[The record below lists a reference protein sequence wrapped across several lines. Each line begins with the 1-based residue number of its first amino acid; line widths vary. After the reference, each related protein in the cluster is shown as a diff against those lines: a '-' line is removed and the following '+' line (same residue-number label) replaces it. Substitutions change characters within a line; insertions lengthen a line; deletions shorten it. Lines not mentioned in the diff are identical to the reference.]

1 MNNSLII
8 VESPTKAKTIGRF
21 LGNGYKVLSSFGHV
35 RDLPKSKL
43 GIEVDN
49 DFKPE
54 YQVIAKA
61 KVPLA
66 ALKQALKQADN
77 VYLATDEDR
86 EGEAISWHLAEVLK
100 LKPENSQRIVF
111 HEITPEAIKTALDS
125 PRPIDKNLVQ
135 AQEARRLLD
144 RLYGYS
150 VSPLL
155 WQKIKVGLSAGRVQS
170 VATRLLVERERERLN
185 FKTSEYWD
193 IVATLATGRGEEF
206 TAQLIS
212 LNEQPIATGKDFVD
226 QTGELKNQKIIWL
239 KQAEAT
245 QLITDWAGAPAAVQS
260 VETKPFTE
268 KPLAPFTTS
277 TLQQEA
283 NRKLRYSARRTMQQ
297 AQDLYENGYIT
308 YMRTDSTLLSE
319 QAISAAR
326 GWINEQYG
334 QEYLSPG
341 VRQYQTK
348 VKNAQEAHEAIRPA
362 GANFK
367 PLDQVK
373 QEVSE
378 DAYRLYE
385 LIWKRTVASQ
395 MADCTGER
403 RTILI
408 AIKQALFRASGKTIK
423 FEGYRRA
430 YVEGA
435 DDVETELSE
444 QEKLLPN
451 LNQGD
456 KLKVIN
462 FTPKGHFT
470 LPPARLTEAALV
482 KELET
487 RGIGRPSTYAS
498 IIDTIERR
506 EYVVKKGTT
515 LIPTFT
521 AFAVVNLMEKYL
533 GNLVDYS
540 FTAKMEDE
548 LDEIASGNINDKTYL
563 KKFYFGQNSQ
573 GLEPILKN
581 AKSLIDPRETSGVPL
596 GEHEGKIIE
605 VRIGRFGPFIKWDGQ
620 TTRLPDDIAPDELTI
635 TKALELLKQGN
646 IEPKVLGTD
655 PTTGQNIYF
664 KTGRFGPY
672 VQLGE
677 SPNGDDKIPK
687 PKMASLLKTM
697 TPETLTLA
705 EALELLALPR
715 KLGRDPKT
723 GEDILAS
730 NGRFGPYVKRGSDF
744 RSLPVNFD
752 LLKIT
757 LEQALEL
764 LAQEKK
770 SSRRTAETVKELGQN
785 PGDSKIIKLMNGR
798 YGMYVTDGNTN
809 ATLPKDLTADS
820 ITLAKALELI
830 KEREGKPTKRRLV
843 RRKGKSE

>member
-8 VESPTKAKTIGRF
+8 VESPTKAKTIDRF

-54 YQVIAKA
+54 YQVMAKA
-61 KVPLA
+61 KLPLA

-111 HEITPEAIKTALDS
+111 HEITPEAIKAALTN

-193 IVATLATGRGEEF
+193 IEATLVAAGAEEF

-212 LNEQPIATGKDFVD
+212 LNEQPIATGKDFID
-226 QTGELKNQKIIWL
+226 QTGQLKNQKIIWL
-239 KQAEAT
+239 KQAEVT
-245 QLITDWAGAPAAVQS
+245 QLIKDWAGASATVHS
-260 VETKPFTE
+260 LETKPFTDR
-268 KPLAPFTTS
+268 PLAPFTTS

-283 NRKLRYSARRTMQQ
+283 NRKLRYSARRTMQE

-319 QAISAAR
+319 QAIGAAR
-326 GWINEQYG
+326 RWISEQYG
-334 QEYLSPG
+334 HEYLSPAP
-341 VRQYQTK
+341 RQYQTK

-367 PLDQVK
+367 PLEQVK
-373 QEVSE
+373 QEISA

-403 RTILI
+403 IIILI

-423 FEGYRRA
+423 FEGYRRT

-435 DDVETELSE
+435 DDVEAEISE
-444 QEKLLPN
+444 QEKVLPS
-451 LNQGD
+451 LSQGE
-456 KLKVIN
+456 KIKVVN
-462 FTPKGHFT
+462 FAPKGHFT

-482 KELET
+482 KELEA

-506 EYVVKKGTT
+506 DYVVKKGTT

-548 LDEIASGNINDKTYL
+548 LDEIAAGNINDKTYL
-563 KKFYFGQNSQ
+563 QEFYFGQNGQ
-573 GLEPILKN
+573 GLEPILER
-581 AKSLIDPRETSGVPL
+581 AKSIIDPRATSGVPV
-596 GEHEGKIIE
+596 GEYEGKIIE

-635 TKALELLKQGN
+635 TKAIELLKQGN
-646 IEPKVLGTD
+646 LEPKVLGLD
-655 PTTGQNIYF
+655 PASGQNIYF

-677 SPNGDDKIPK
+677 SAKGDDKIPK

-697 TPETLTLA
+697 NPETLTLA

-715 KLGRDPKT
+715 RLGLDIKT
-723 GEDILAS
+723 GEEILAS

-744 RSLPVNFD
+744 RSIPTD
-752 LLKIT
+752 LDVLKIT
-757 LEQALEL
+757 LAQALEL

-770 SSRRTAETVKELGQN
+770 SSRRTAETIKEVGKTAA
-785 PGDSKIIKLMNGR
+785 GDKTIKLMNGR
-798 YGMYVTDGNTN
+798 YGMYVTDGKTN

-820 ITLAKALELI
+820 ITLEKAMELI
-830 KEREGKPTKRRLV
+830 KEREGKPKKRRPV
-843 RRKGKSE
+843 RRKSKSE